1 MSEVFLGGAFSPTSI
16 SGCALWLDANDP
28 AGTGVKPSN
37 GTTLTTWVDKVL
49 GSNATANTPI
59 TYATNGL
66 ATGYPALT
74 FTNTQWLAGNISIT
88 GATVSVFSVFN
99 INSSSGG
106 AGRVISLAATGQN
119 DFNNNNYLS
128 ISRLN
133 NNTFGS
139 FRNNGTIG
147 ASISY
152 LTPTFSSIYIDGT
165 NAYVSINGGTFSSTA
180 SSGNFTI
187 SSYAIATNTNT
198 ADTGGRF
205 YGFISEVIVY
215 NIVLTTAQRQQ
226 VEGYLAWK
234 WGLNT
239 SLPTT
244 HPYFSA
250 SPTSATGFPAAL
262 QSLVN
267 PLFTPPNIPG
277 LRAWFDASNRASITS
292 NVSGQVSSWSNLAGY
307 ANAVQATTA
316 NMPYTGLSTLNSLNM
331 MTFSNG
337 DRLSFGP
344 ITYTSSNRSVF
355 AVISTPLNPYV
366 SQDLNLWIFGGE
378 GDRGLISGFI
388 GYQYKFSGFEI
399 STTTFP
405 GAVNVGV
412 GYIGGTTGVLTNAGT
427 YSNPWVFTYHKGS
440 AANLYGINGTSYSGA
455 SNLGIGSLT
464 DYFGSTG
471 LGNTF
476 YICEFLHYDYDL
488 SVAQRQTVEGYL
500 ANKWNLKTFLP
511 PAHPHYVV
519 APTITLPLTVTQP
532 YPPASAQI
540 FSYTG
545 SNQTYVVPSG
555 AIALT
560 VHLWGAGGG
569 AGFGGDG
576 GAGAYVQGNL
586 IVTPGSSLTIIVGQG
601 GSYNGAGTF
610 GAGGASASS
619 QGYVG
624 GTASGGGRSAIQLS
638 GTELVDAGGGGG
650 GANAGNGGYA
660 NFSPTI
666 NSGAGYSGTGLNS
679 GSGGTQTAGGT
690 KGTNAFPVATN
701 GSSLQGGIGG
711 GGGGGGFF
719 GGGGGGG
726 NDSGS
731 EKAAGGGGS
740 SFTTNSAFTL
750 VVGSNSPNTG
760 NSAPASSSTYYR
772 TLVATGGGTGT
783 SGQYGPGGN
792 GLLVIVPTMTT
803 PPAALLPLATSPNTA
818 AITTIIAT
826 GAATYTVPAGASGVY
841 VFLWGGAGGY
851 GNQPNGVGG
860 SGGFVSGFYACP
872 AGTVLSYVI
881 GNSLLYGT
889 SGGTPT
895 ILNGGG
901 GSSSGGGNVVG
912 GGFAGIF
919 NAATTAAVTQGNAI
933 AIAGGGGAAG
943 QYASA
948 YGGGGGYPVGGSSV
962 ITSYGGYGFGGSQS
976 IGGVGSQYNGSAI
989 IGAGGGGGGYYG
1001 GGANGFGGGGGG
1013 SSYIG
1018 GLTSGA
1024 YYENGSN
1031 ASATTQTILP
1041 GGYTNQ
1047 YYASPYGQSSSTA
1060 YSNGRIVII
1069 PALPIAP
1076 TFQITTAPTSQIT
1089 TTLSYTGSYI
1099 TYTVP
1104 SNIVSL
1110 RAYLW
1115 GAGGGFQ
1122 NNSGIYGGGGA
1133 LVTGIIA
1140 VSGGE
1145 QLRII
1150 VGKGGA
1156 NGSNVNSNYF
1166 ATGTDA
1172 QGAGGGGGG
1181 SGGQGGGRSAVQ
1193 KFIASTWTEVLT
1205 AGGGG
1210 GSANNAGDFGGN
1222 AHFTGTSQ
1230 DAGNTYNQYTSAKGA
1245 TQLAGGVGATIT
1257 GRTPFNYP
1265 SNNGAA
1271 FVGGTALLNTDGQ
1284 GGGGGG
1290 GGYFGGGGGGYN
1302 GAAEVSGGGGGSS
1315 YFSPTYVTGFA
1326 GSNGN
1331 NITPV
1336 GSSLPFYDGQAGLA
1350 QLKFAM
1356 ASGFNGLVAFVA
1368 TTGLIRPFQAVTSG
1382 GTITTSGDYR
1392 IHTFTTTGTSTF
1404 ITDKAITAQVLIVA
1418 GGGSGSGDRAAG
1430 GGAGGLIFTNMLISS
1445 STYSVI
1451 VGTGGTVG
1459 SGNVHGTNGSNS
1471 SFNGQVA
1478 IGGGSGGSHYD
1489 GAYIGSTGGSGG
1501 GGAAPNPSIPTAAG
1515 GAGTAGQ
1522 GFGGGTGYYNTGIQ
1536 IVSAG
1541 GGGGAGGP
1549 GSNATTAGGGNG
1561 GPGLLIT
1568 IGGISAHYAGGG
1580 GGAGA
1585 QDSGPTVGGRG
1596 GVGGGGTAG
1605 QSSSINAT
1613 PGTPNTGGGGAGAGN
1628 AGWPGNATNGGSGI
1642 VIIAF
1647 IP

>member
-1 MSEVFLGGAFSPTSI
+1 MSEVFLTGFNPTSI
-16 SGCALWLDANDP
+16 SGMKEWFDASQTSSILSNGSGQVYQWNNLAGYANATQATSSYQPYTGNVTVNGLNAMYYTATSFITTGSISFTSQYRTLFQVVQVTTLSGVASYAFYAGTQMSIYQILFPDFEVNNHPAGNRMATVNPTASGGFIACPTNIYRVPYLLDVYAGSSATGFFVNGSNCGALSPIAVFPIGSFTNAIGSNNTYGATPQPWYLCETLHYDADLTVAQRQLVEGYLAWKWGFQATLISTHPYYSVNPNKVTGFPAALQSLATPALTPLNISGCQLWLDGADP
-28 AGTGVKPSN
+28 A
-37 GTTLTTWVDKVL
+37 
-49 GSNATANTPI
+49 
-59 TYATNGL
+59 
-66 ATGYPALT
+66 ATGTAPA
-74 FTNTQWLAGNISIT
+74 N
-88 GATVSVFSVFN
+88 GATVSTWKDKSGNGRDAVAGVAGVYSSAQKSITFSGTNYYNSPYTAAPTTETLFVLFN
-99 INSSSGG
+99 ITTNNGGFMISGAACGGRSAAMYTTGGNFAGG
-106 AGRVISLAATGQN
+106 ANCYTWGAVTSSLLTTGSN
-119 DFNNNNYLS
+119 TLGVVVTNGSSNYTSLHGALTLTGPTTGITYTGGVTTYIGAHSGPNYL
-128 ISRLN
+128 
-133 NNTFGS
+133 T
-139 FRNNGTIG
+139 NG
-147 ASISY
+147 
-152 LTPTFSSIYIDGT
+152 YIC
-165 NAYVSINGGTFSSTA
+165 
-180 SSGNFTI
+180 
-187 SSYAIATNTNT
+187 
-198 ADTGGRF
+198 
-205 YGFISEVIVY
+205 EVIAY
-215 NIVLTTAQRQQ
+215 NSVLSTTQRQQ
-226 VEGYLAWK
+226 VEGYLANK
-234 WGLNT
+234 WGIKT
-239 SLPTT
+239 ALPGA
-244 HPYFSA
+244 HPYYI
-250 SPTSATGFPAAL
+250 
-262 QSLVN
+262 
-267 PLFTPPNIPG
+267 TP
-277 LRAWFDASNRASITS
+277 
-292 NVSGQVSSWSNLAGY
+292 
-307 ANAVQATTA
+307 
-316 NMPYTGLSTLNSLNM
+316 
-331 MTFSNG
+331 
-337 DRLSFGP
+337 
-344 ITYTSSNRSVF
+344 
-355 AVISTPLNPYV
+355 
-366 SQDLNLWIFGGE
+366 
-378 GDRGLISGFI
+378 
-388 GYQYKFSGFEI
+388 
-399 STTTFP
+399 
-405 GAVNVGV
+405 
-412 GYIGGTTGVLTNAGT
+412 
-427 YSNPWVFTYHKGS
+427 
-440 AANLYGINGTSYSGA
+440 
-455 SNLGIGSLT
+455 
-464 DYFGSTG
+464 
-471 LGNTF
+471 
-476 YICEFLHYDYDL
+476 
-488 SVAQRQTVEGYL
+488 
-500 ANKWNLKTFLP
+500 
-511 PAHPHYVV
+511 
-519 APTITLPLTVTQP
+519 PTITLPLTVTQP

-555 AIALT
+555 AISLT
-560 VHLWGAGGG
+560 VYIWGAGGG
-569 AGFGGDG
+569 GGFGPGGGGSGG
-576 GAGAYVQGNL
+576 GAGAYVEGNL
-586 IVTPGSSLTIIVGQG
+586 TVTPGSSLTIIVGQG

-638 GTELVDAGGGGG
+638 GTELVNAGGGGG

-690 KGTNAFPVATN
+690 KGTNAFAVATD

-740 SFTTNSAFTL
+740 SYTTNSAFTL
-750 VVGSNSPNTG
+750 VVGYNSPNAG

-772 TLVATGGGTGT
+772 TLVATGGGSGT

-792 GLLVIVPTMTT
+792 GLLVIVPIMTT

-889 SGGTPT
+889 TGGTPT

-1076 TFQITTAPTSQIT
+1076 TFQITTAPTSQII

-1104 SNIVSL
+1104 TNIVSL

-1404 ITDKAITAQVLIVA
+1404 TTDKAIRAQVLIVA

>member
-1 MSEVFLGGAFSPTSI
+1 MSELFLGPFVPTSI
-16 SGCALWLDANDP
+16 SGCQLWLDGADP
-28 AGTGVKPSN
+28 AGTGTAPAN
-37 GTTLTTWVDKVL
+37 GATVSTWVDKSGNGRNAAAVVAGVYSSAQKSIRFSGTNYYNTPYTAAPTTETL
-49 GSNATANTPI
+49 FIVFHLIDYSTGNPFMITGTTCGGRKVAMYSPEGRFGGGTVCVVWASVTTSLVTTGSNTLGVSV
-59 TYATNGL
+59 TNGSSNFVSL
-66 ATGYPALT
+66 HGALTLTGPTTGIT
-74 FTNTQWLAGNISIT
+74 FTNGTTTSI
-88 GATVSVFSVFN
+88 GGY
-99 INSSSGG
+99 SGG
-106 AGRVISLAATGQN
+106 GQTVP
-119 DFNNNNYLS
+119 
-128 ISRLN
+128 I
-133 NNTFGS
+133 T
-139 FRNNGTIG
+139 NG
-147 ASISY
+147 Y
-152 LTPTFSSIYIDGT
+152 IYEII
-165 NAYVSINGGTFSSTA
+165 AYNS
-180 SSGNFTI
+180 
-187 SSYAIATNTNT
+187 
-198 ADTGGRF
+198 
-205 YGFISEVIVY
+205 
-215 NIVLTTAQRQQ
+215 VLETLQRQK
-226 VEGYLAWK
+226 VEGYLGWK
-234 WGLNT
+234 WGLQTN
-239 SLPTT
+239 LPPT
-244 HPYFSA
+244 HPYFSVI
-250 SPTSATGFPAAL
+250 PTSATGFPAAL

-440 AANLYGINGTSYSGA
+440 AANLYGINGTSYSAA

-476 YICEFLHYDYDL
+476 YICEFLHYDADL

-555 AIALT
+555 AISLT

-569 AGFGGDG
+569 GGFGPGGAGSGG
-576 GAGAYVQGNL
+576 GAGAYVEGNL
-586 IVTPGSSLTIIVGQG
+586 TVTPGSSLTIIVGQG

-638 GTELVDAGGGGG
+638 GTELVNAGGGGG

-690 KGTNAFPVATN
+690 KGTNAFPVATD

-731 EKAAGGGGS
+731 DKAAGGGGS
-740 SFTTNSAFTL
+740 SYTTNSAFTL
-750 VVGSNSPNTG
+750 VVGSNSPNAG

-772 TLVATGGGTGT
+772 TLVATGGGSGT

-860 SGGFVSGFYACP
+860 SGGFVSGFYACA

-1076 TFQITTAPTSQIT
+1076 TFQITTAPTSQII

-1110 RAYLW
+1110 RAYAW

-1122 NNSGIYGGGGA
+1122 NNAGIYGGGGA

-1302 GAAEVSGGGGGSS
+1302 GGAEVSGGGGGSS

-1404 ITDKAITAQVLIVA
+1404 TTDKAITAQVLIVA

>member
-1 MSEVFLGGAFSPTSI
+1 MSELFLGPFVPTSI
-16 SGCALWLDANDP
+16 SGCQLWLDGADP
-28 AGTGVKPSN
+28 AGTGTAPAN
-37 GTTLTTWVDKVL
+37 GATVSTWVDKSGNGRNAAAVVAGVYSSAQKSIRFSGTNYYNTPYTAAPTTETL
-49 GSNATANTPI
+49 FIVFHLIDYSTGTPFMITGTTCGGRKVAMYSQDGRFGGGTVCVVWASVTTSLVTTGSNTLGVSV
-59 TYATNGL
+59 TNGSSNFVSL
-66 ATGYPALT
+66 HGALTLTGPTTGIT
-74 FTNTQWLAGNISIT
+74 FTNGTTTSI
-88 GATVSVFSVFN
+88 GGY
-99 INSSSGG
+99 SGG
-106 AGRVISLAATGQN
+106 GQTVP
-119 DFNNNNYLS
+119 
-128 ISRLN
+128 I
-133 NNTFGS
+133 T
-139 FRNNGTIG
+139 NG
-147 ASISY
+147 Y
-152 LTPTFSSIYIDGT
+152 IYEII
-165 NAYVSINGGTFSSTA
+165 AYNS
-180 SSGNFTI
+180 
-187 SSYAIATNTNT
+187 
-198 ADTGGRF
+198 
-205 YGFISEVIVY
+205 
-215 NIVLTTAQRQQ
+215 VLETLQRQK
-226 VEGYLAWK
+226 VEGYLGWK
-234 WGLNT
+234 WGLQTN
-239 SLPTT
+239 LPPA
-244 HPYFSA
+244 HPYFSVI
-250 SPTSATGFPAAL
+250 PTSATGFPAAL

-476 YICEFLHYDYDL
+476 YICEFLHYDADL

-569 AGFGGDG
+569 SGFGGSG

-601 GSYNGAGTF
+601 GSYNG
-610 GAGGASASS
+610 GATYGNGGQSS
-619 QGYVG
+619 IQYGYNG
-624 GTASGGGRSAIQLS
+624 GKGSGGGRSAIQLS
-638 GTELVDAGGGGG
+638 GTELVNAGGGGG
-650 GANAGNGGYA
+650 GANGGSGGAA

-666 NSGAGYSGTGLNS
+666 NGGAAYNGTGS
-679 GSGGTQTAGGT
+679 GSGGTFGYGGTQTAGGAQ
-690 KGTNAFPVATN
+690 GANPIPQGTN
-701 GSSLQGGIGG
+701 GSYLQGGIGASG
-711 GGGGGGFF
+711 GGGGFYGGGGGGF
-719 GGGGGGG
+719 
-726 NDSGS
+726 DSG
-731 EKAAGGGGS
+731 AGGFGAGGGS
-740 SFTTNSAFTL
+740 SYTTNSQFTL
-750 VVGSNSPNTG
+750 ITGSNSPNTG
-760 NSAPASSSTYYR
+760 ETAPATASSFYQSG
-772 TLVATGGGTGT
+772 VAGGGV
-783 SGQYGPGGN
+783 SYGSGGN

-889 SGGTPT
+889 TGGTPT

-901 GSSSGGGNVVG
+901 GSSSGGNHVVG
-912 GGFAGIF
+912 GGFSGIF

-1076 TFQITTAPTSQIT
+1076 TFQITTAPTSQII

-1110 RAYLW
+1110 RAYAW

-1302 GAAEVSGGGGGSS
+1302 GGAEVSGGGGGSS

-1404 ITDKAITAQVLIVA
+1404 TTDKAITAQVLIVA

>member
-1 MSEVFLGGAFSPTSI
+1 MSEVFLSGFNPTSI
-16 SGCALWLDANDP
+16 SGL
-28 AGTGVKPSN
+28 
-37 GTTLTTWVDKVL
+37 KV
-49 GSNATANTPI
+49 
-59 TYATNGL
+59 
-66 ATGYPALT
+66 
-74 FTNTQWLAGNISIT
+74 
-88 GATVSVFSVFN
+88 
-99 INSSSGG
+99 
-106 AGRVISLAATGQN
+106 
-119 DFNNNNYLS
+119 
-128 ISRLN
+128 
-133 NNTFGS
+133 
-139 FRNNGTIG
+139 
-147 ASISY
+147 
-152 LTPTFSSIYIDGT
+152 
-165 NAYVSINGGTFSSTA
+165 
-180 SSGNFTI
+180 
-187 SSYAIATNTNT
+187 
-198 ADTGGRF
+198 
-205 YGFISEVIVY
+205 
-215 NIVLTTAQRQQ
+215 
-226 VEGYLAWK
+226 
-234 WGLNT
+234 
-239 SLPTT
+239 
-244 HPYFSA
+244 
-250 SPTSATGFPAAL
+250 
-262 QSLVN
+262 
-267 PLFTPPNIPG
+267 
-277 LRAWFDASNRASITS
+277 WFDASQTGTITS
-292 NVSGQVSSWSNLAGY
+292 NSSGQVSSWSNLAGY
-307 ANAVQATTA
+307 ANAVQATTS
-316 NMPYTGLSTLNSLNM
+316 NMPYSGLSNVNSMNI
-331 MTFSNG
+331 MTFSNMN
-337 DRLSFGP
+337 RLSYGP
-344 ITYTSSNRSVF
+344 ITYSSTNQCVF
-355 AVISTPLNPYV
+355 AVLYTPNNPYAL
-366 SQDLNLWIFGGE
+366 QNFCLWIFGDGSDM
-378 GDRGLISGFI
+378 GATTSFA
-388 GYQYKFSGFEI
+388 GYQYQFSGFEMNSGGTSI
-399 STTTFP
+399 
-405 GAVNVGV
+405 V
-412 GYIGGTTGVLTNAGT
+412 YIGGTTGVLTNSGA
-427 YSNPWVFTYHKGS
+427 YSNAHILTVHKGS
-440 AANLYGINGTSYSGA
+440 SSNGAYINSTSYSAA
-455 SNLGIGSLT
+455 SNFATGSYT
-464 DYFGSTG
+464 DNFGAINT
-471 LGNTF
+471 GNTF
-476 YICEFLHYDYDL
+476 YIGEFLHYDANL
-488 SVAQRQTVEGYL
+488 SDAQRQSVEGYLAWKWGINKRIPTTHAYYSVNPNKIANFPTALQSLVTPSLTPLNIPGCQLWLDGADPAGTGTAPANGATVSTWVDKSGNGRNAVAVVAGVYSSAQKSITFSGTNYYNSPYTAAPTTETLFIVFNLTTNNNPFLIASPTCGGRVADPTPELQFAGGAICYTTGAITSSLLTIGSNTLGVVVTNGSSNFVSLHGALTLTGPTTGITYTSGTTTEIGGAVGATYLTNGYIYEVIAYNSVLSTTQRQQVEGYL
-500 ANKWNLKTFLP
+500 ANKWGIKTALP
-511 PAHPHYVV
+511 GAHPYYITP
-519 APTITLPLTVTQP
+519 PTITLPLTVTQP

-555 AIALT
+555 AISLT

-569 AGFGGDG
+569 SGFGGSG

-601 GSYNGAGTF
+601 GSYNG
-610 GAGGASASS
+610 GATYGNGGQSS
-619 QGYVG
+619 IQYGYNG
-624 GTASGGGRSAIQLS
+624 GKGSGGGRSAIQLS
-638 GTELVDAGGGGG
+638 GTELVNAGGGGG
-650 GANAGNGGYA
+650 GANGGSGGAA

-666 NSGAGYSGTGLNS
+666 NGGAAYNGTGS
-679 GSGGTQTAGGT
+679 GSGGTFGYGGTQTAGGAQ
-690 KGTNAFPVATN
+690 GANPIPQGTN
-701 GSSLQGGIGG
+701 GSYLQGGIGASG
-711 GGGGGGFF
+711 GGGGFYGGGGGGF
-719 GGGGGGG
+719 
-726 NDSGS
+726 DSG
-731 EKAAGGGGS
+731 AGGFGAGGGS
-740 SFTTNSAFTL
+740 SYTTNSQFTL
-750 VVGSNSPNTG
+750 ITGSNSPNTG
-760 NSAPASSSTYYR
+760 ETAPATASSFYQTG
-772 TLVATGGGTGT
+772 VAGGGV
-783 SGQYGPGGN
+783 SYGSGGN

-1076 TFQITTAPTSQIT
+1076 TFQITTAPTSQII

-1271 FVGGTALLNTDGQ
+1271 FVGGTALLNTDGA

-1302 GAAEVSGGGGGSS
+1302 GGAEVSGGGGGSS